1 MKHLDIFIGTI
12 LITLLL
18 TCLKLLGIIT
28 WSWIFVLTPIWLNII
43 VYLVV
48 IIMLFLFKVLS
59 ELID

>member
-1 MKHLDIFIGTI
+1 MKHLDIFIGTL

-18 TCLKLLGIIT
+18 ILLKLLNIIS

-48 IIMLFLFKVLS
+48 LIMLFLLKVIS
-59 ELID
+59 ELLD